1 MDVWTDRQPSSG
13 RHEEDLPKLLD
24 TVCAC
29 DEKLSFKEC

>member
-1 MDVWTDRQPSSG
+1 MDGRTDGLRVG
-13 RHEEDLPKLLD
+13 DEEGLPKLLD